1 MKPARALKQG
11 LSPLVLVAWVTFIV
25 TGCEAP
31 LNLQGVEQEQ
41 TKAVHAFDH
50 FKAVAASASHQVAAA
65 DAGVLLVAPKGED
78 GWRRVNL
85 PTRAAF
91 LNLASCPNGR
101 FVGIDSRRTLW
112 VSDAQ
117 ASNWQ
122 AHPVDTPES
131 LMALGCDRHNAVWLG
146 ASFSTVLRST
156 DFGDSWSSS
165 TQDEDLQFTA
175 AQFLSDGLA
184 VFAGEFGTVM
194 FSDDDGANWER
205 AEPVPN
211 DFYPMGLHF
220 TDRDTGWVSG
230 LSGTIWHT
238 GDGGTSWTR
247 QETETSVPLY
257 AFVPVGNALFA
268 LGDNGTLLRLDAD
281 AWRRVELPVA
291 VATYLIGGVSLAD
304 SDLLLAG
311 GAGTLLKLDV
321 SEPDARIARNG
332 GAQ

>member
-1 MKPARALKQG
+1 MKRAPALKPRL
-11 LSPLVLVAWVTFIV
+11 LSLVLAVCAAVV
-25 TGCEAP
+25 VSGCEAP
-31 LNLQGVEQEQ
+31 LNLRGVEQEQ
-41 TKAVHAFDH
+41 SKAIHGFDH
-50 FKAVAASASHQVAAA
+50 FKAVAASDSHQVAAA
-65 DAGVLLVAPKGED
+65 DAGVLLVAPKGEND
-78 GWRRVNL
+78 WRRVNL

-91 LNLASCPNGR
+91 LNLTVCPNGR

-122 AHPVDTPES
+122 ARPVDTPES
-131 LMALGCDRHNAVWLG
+131 LMALGCDPNNAVWLG

-156 DFGDSWSSS
+156 DFGESWTSS

-175 AQFLSDGLA
+175 AQFLDNGLA

-194 FSDDDGANWER
+194 FSDDNGVNWER
-205 AEPVPN
+205 AEPIPN
-211 DFYPMGLHF
+211 DFYPMGLYF
-220 TDRDTGWVSG
+220 ADRDTGWVGG
-230 LSGTIWHT
+230 LSGTVWHT
-238 GDGGTSWTR
+238 SDGGASWTR

-257 AFVPVGNALFA
+257 AFVSVGNALFA
-268 LGDNGTLLRLDAD
+268 LGDNGTLLRRDAD
-281 AWRRVELPVA
+281 TWHRVELPVA

-311 GAGTLLKLDV
+311 GGGTLLKLDV
-321 SEPDARIARNG
+321 SAPDARVARNG